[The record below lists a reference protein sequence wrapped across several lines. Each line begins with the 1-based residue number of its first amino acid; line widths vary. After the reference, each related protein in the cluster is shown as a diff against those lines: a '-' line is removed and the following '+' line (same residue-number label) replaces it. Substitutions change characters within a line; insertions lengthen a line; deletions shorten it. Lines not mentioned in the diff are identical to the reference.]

1 MDATHSLAQA
11 VNPSAARLQIHA
23 GSTWGTGGGRARSF
37 LQWLRSLYRSLP
49 RRDERAPLRVKIADA
64 QGQQVLAL
72 EDSAPLMVVFLQA
85 GTYHVDARLED
96 VRRRY
101 TMTLEQ
107 GASFDLYLDFAPNHS

>member
-1 MDATHSLAQA
+1 MDTTHSLARA

-23 GSTWGTGGGRARSF
+23 GSAWGTGGGRARSL